1 MYFFLCVHR
10 VDHLYTFFVQWSPEM
25 YTKGNKKHH
34 KSHYLI
40 REKHQKH
47 YLVVEK
53 NKAAINKILSNPV
66 NPTAKNWEV
75 RPAHKPRIQNE
86 IKNICGFQTASLRQN
101 NEHHSVES
109 KSHQVPQLIYSNCS
123 SKVLGNHPAA
133 CGKSHRLY
141 IWTSFPSP
149 LPPSI
154 LPFTFLFTEKRNPLF
169 NQSEVVTVEYATNGI
184 S

>member
-10 VDHLYTFFVQWSPEM
+10 VDHLYTFFVQWSPDM

-53 NKAAINKILSNPV
+53 NKAAITKILNNPV

-75 RPAHKPRIQNE
+75 RLAHKQRIQNE
-86 IKNICGFQTASLRQN
+86 IKNICGFQTASLRQD

-109 KSHQVPQLIYSNCS
+109 KPHQVPQMIYSNCS
-123 SKVLGNHPAA
+123 GKVLGNHPAA

-154 LPFTFLFTEKRNPLF
+154 LLFSFLFSEKWNSLF
-169 NQSEVVTVEYATNGI
+169 NQSGVVTLECATNGI